1 MEIQQGFSIY
11 NKFSEEKEKY
21 DKLYEKY
28 GKPCSL
34 KIYYN
39 KGNNSINYILN
50 KDSEYEERLS
60 VRYSNDGKIADVYAC
75 TDANKAWDKLTP
87 MLNNLGSGLFYYDFS
102 SNYNPFSIVT
112 PPHIS
117 QRKSG
122 EMFDVM
128 MQIAYEYIK
137 QTNQN
142 VTLGVSY
149 EGYGYAHSPVAQI
162 IHGKDVKIAPLDTFN
177 KTVIYNPDILYALE
191 YYNVKLA
198 DKEKSMML
206 FFEDEEYI
214 I

>member
-1 MEIQQGFSIY
+1 METQQSFLIY
-11 NKFSEEKEKY
+11 EKFCEEKEKY
-21 DKLYEKY
+21 NKLFEKY
-28 GKPCSL
+28 GKSCDL
-34 KIYYN
+34 IIYYN
-39 KGNNSINYILN
+39 KNNNSISYISN

-75 TDANKAWDKLTP
+75 TDAYKAWDKLTP
-87 MLNNLGSGLFYYDFS
+87 MLNNLASGLFYYDFS

-117 QRKSG
+117 QRKSV

-149 EGYGYAHSPVAQI
+149 KGYGYAHSPVAQI
-162 IHGKDVKIAPLDTFN
+162 IHGRGTEIAPLDTFY

-191 YYNVKLA
+191 YYNAKLA

-206 FFEDEEYI
+206 SFEDEKYI